1 MNNKKDYVNRKKVLE
16 TLKIHYN
23 TLYNMTQRKDIEYI
37 TIGNKNYYNLNEY
50 IVRNKIKCNKEV
62 KINKRKICYC
72 RVSSNK
78 QKEDLQRQIE
88 YMKNKYPEHEII
100 KDIGSG
106 INYKRKG
113 LLEIIDMG
121 IKGEIEEVIVAYK
134 DRMTRFGYELIE
146 YIISKYSDGKI
157 RIENIEEEQT
167 PQEEIVKDI
176 MAIMNVYV
184 AKINGLRK
192 YKKIIKHNIVNKKK
206 IKSNKLNKNVISCDE
221 KK

>member
-1 MNNKKDYVNRKKVLE
+1 
-16 TLKIHYN
+16 
-23 TLYNMTQRKDIEYI
+23 
-37 TIGNKNYYNLNEY
+37 
-50 IVRNKIKCNKEV
+50 
-62 KINKRKICYC
+62 
-72 RVSSNK
+72 
-78 QKEDLQRQIE
+78 
-88 YMKNKYPEHEII
+88 MKNKYPPNEIT

-113 LLEIIDMG
+113 LLEIINMG
-121 IKGEIEEVIVAYK
+121 IKGKIEEVIVAYK

-192 YKKIIKHNIVNKKK
+192 YKKIIKHNIVKK
-206 IKSNKLNKNVISCDE
+206 KSNKMNKNVIICDE
-221 KK
+221 KKQPLLLL

>member
-1 MNNKKDYVNRKKVLE
+1 MINKNNYVNRKKVLE
-16 TLKIHYN
+16 ILKIHYN
-23 TLYNMTQRKDIEYI
+23 TLYNMTKRKEKEYV
-37 TIGNKNYYNLNEY
+37 TISKKNYYNLDEY
-50 IVRNKIKCNKEV
+50 IIRNKIKCDKE
-62 KINKRKICYC
+62 INIKKRKICYC

-78 QKEDLQRQIE
+78 QKEDLNRQIE

-100 KDIGSG
+100 RDIGSG

-113 LLEIIDMG
+113 LLEIIDSG
-121 IKGEIEEVIVAYK
+121 IKGEIEEIVVAYK

-146 YIISKYSDGKI
+146 YIIDKYSNGTIK
-157 RIENIEEEQT
+157 IENIEEEQT

-192 YKKIIKHNIVNKKK
+192 YKKIIKHK
-206 IKSNKLNKNVISCDE
+206 IIRK
-221 KK
+221 